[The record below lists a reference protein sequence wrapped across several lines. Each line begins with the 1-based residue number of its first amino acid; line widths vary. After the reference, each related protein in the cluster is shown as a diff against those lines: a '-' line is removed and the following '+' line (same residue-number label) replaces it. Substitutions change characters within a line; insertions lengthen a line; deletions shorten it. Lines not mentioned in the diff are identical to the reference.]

1 MDPAVPDGWAVTDTT
16 AADGWSYF
24 GGQNT
29 FLGGLALSD
38 SDGVSGEYTHTYTV
52 QVPEDATAGDY
63 TVSSEGSVIEP
74 ASGDRIADTASTTV
88 TVEVPTQ
95 NTPPTADA
103 GADQTVD
110 EGTTVTL
117 DASGSND
124 PDASDVL
131 TYTWTQT
138 EGQSVSISDAM
149 AEQATFT
156 APDVDSETTLT
167 FQVEATDGDTVDT
180 DTVDVTVQPTND
192 QPVADAGPDQTV
204 IAGETVQFDGT
215 GSSDPEGETLSYSW
229 TLTGGP
235 SVGSLADTNVAQP
248 TFTASDTTTGTAV
261 YELEVTDTQG
271 ATATDTVEVT
281 VEPAPE
287 ASVAVAHSTDSTTV
301 APGETVTITATFT
314 QMDANSPA
322 MVPTVPDGWAITDT
336 TAAGDWSYV
345 AAQQTFL
352 GSLSLSDSD
361 GVSGE
366 YTHTYTVKV
375 PADAE
380 PGDYTVSS
388 EGSAIEPVSGDN
400 VTDTA
405 STTITI
411 EEPGL
416 DPVVGENPPMDH
428 DGDGKYEDVN
438 GDGKVDVGDAQAI
451 FANDQSPVVQNN
463 VDAFDFNGDGS
474 VNVGDAQALFV
485 NGLGV

>member
-1 MDPAVPDGWAVTDTT
+1 
-16 AADGWSYF
+16 
-24 GGQNT
+24 
-29 FLGGLALSD
+29 
-38 SDGVSGEYTHTYTV
+38 
-52 QVPEDATAGDY
+52 
-63 TVSSEGSVIEP
+63 
-74 ASGDRIADTASTTV
+74 
-88 TVEVPTQ
+88 
-95 NTPPTADA
+95 
-103 GADQTVD
+103 
-110 EGTTVTL
+110 
-117 DASGSND
+117 
-124 PDASDVL
+124 
-131 TYTWTQT
+131 
-138 EGQSVSISDAM
+138 
-149 AEQATFT
+149 
-156 APDVDSETTLT
+156 
-167 FQVEATDGDTVDT
+167 
-180 DTVDVTVQPTND
+180 
-192 QPVADAGPDQTV
+192 
-204 IAGETVQFDGT
+204 
-215 GSSDPEGETLSYSW
+215 
-229 TLTGGP
+229 
-235 SVGSLADTNVAQP
+235 
-248 TFTASDTTTGTAV
+248 
-261 YELEVTDTQG
+261 
-271 ATATDTVEVT
+271 
-281 VEPAPE
+281 
-287 ASVAVAHSTDSTTV
+287 VAVAHSTDSTTV